1 MFSTGK
7 RYIEYPSRA
16 DELTLWNLADCHIGA
31 AACSLDRLEADIATI
46 RDDPN
51 SFWVG
56 GGDYADYIP
65 PGDPRFDADT
75 IDPDLKVSDLGQ
87 LGKVLSNKVRDLFK
101 PIKDKCLGLCFGN
114 HEHKYERYQNQQD
127 LHAHLCIDLEV
138 PNLGFMG
145 VFDVVF
151 ARNPKVK
158 KPRLSMDPGKPGT
171 SRQQY
176 RVLTFHGTSFATTPA
191 GKINSIIKAM
201 NYFDAD
207 WYFMGHVH
215 EKNGHRA
222 ARIGWDEACTKM
234 VQKETLGIITGAYL
248 KTYEEGIT
256 TYGEQKIYSPAILG
270 ASWIRCKPDKNEF
283 WGRV

>member
-16 DELTLWNLADCHIGA
+16 DELTLWTLADCHIGA

-46 RDDPN
+46 RDDPF

-75 IDPDLKVSDLGQ
+75 IDPSMKIADLGD
-87 LGKVLSNKVRDLFK
+87 LGKVLTERVRDLFK
-101 PIKDKCLGLCFGN
+101 PIAHKCLGLCFGN
-114 HEHKYERYQNQQD
+114 HELAYHRHQNQSH
-127 LHAHLCIDLEV
+127 LHDWLCIELGV

-151 ARNPKVK
+151 ARNSRVK
-158 KPRLSMDPGKPGT
+158 APRLVTTPRADT
-171 SRQQY
+171 SKRQY

-191 GKINSIIKAM
+191 GKINSIIKCM

-222 ARIGWDEACTKM
+222 ARIGWDESCTRM